1 MTHHIHTLLALAS
14 LGALT
19 ATAQTVTLSIHNDL
33 DIQRQELVEVPV
45 DSVRTR
51 LGAAPGQTLVVRNAF
66 GQQVDCQIT
75 HDGLLLADAA
85 VKPHG
90 TTLLTIE
97 AGQPEP
103 QRTWVEGKMYKI
115 RKDDIGWENDRMAF
129 RVYGP
134 ALQKTGERSYGVD
147 VWTKNSRELSMS
159 HRYYLDMEGNVSGY
173 ANSTNGRKD
182 RDIDLHTSFHLEH
195 GDGQDA
201 YGVGPSL
208 GCGAPALLD
217 GDELVM
223 PYCYQSYRIHDNGPL
238 RFTVELTFPPATVG
252 PDSSVV
258 EHRVI
263 SLDKGSNYNRCEV
276 WYDGLSRPRDLASG
290 VVVHSADT
298 TSMEAGDNYLVY
310 ADPTDQPQKN
320 TFQVYVGCV
329 YPQDADTRMLP
340 LKKPE
345 QGISG
350 HLIGV
355 RKALRGGEHY
365 CYYFGAAAS
374 TYDVRSLNEWRLR
387 TQEQLLRLRHPLTVQ
402 MK

>member
-1 MTHHIHTLLALAS
+1 MTHSLPLLLALAS
-14 LGALT
+14 FGALT
-19 ATAQTVTLSIHNDL
+19 AAAQTVTLSIHNDL
-33 DIQRQELVEVPV
+33 DIQRQELVAVSV
-45 DSVRTR
+45 DSVRAR

-90 TTLLTIE
+90 TTTLTIE
-97 AGQPEP
+97 TGQPEP

-159 HRYYLDMEGNVSGY
+159 RRYYLDMEGNVSGY
-173 ANSTNGRKD
+173 ANSTTGRKD

-208 GCGAPALLD
+208 GCGAPALMAGVD
-217 GDELVM
+217 VVM
-223 PYCYQSYRIHDNGPL
+223 PYCYLTYRIHDNGPL

-252 PDSSVV
+252 TDSNVV

-276 WYDGLSRPRDLASG
+276 WYDGLSHPRDLASG

-298 TSMEAGDNYLVY
+298 TLMEAGANYLVY
-310 ADPTDQPQKN
+310 ADPTDHPEKSSV
-320 TFQVYVGCV
+320 QVYVGGV
-329 YPQDADTRMLP
+329 YPQGSDPRMLP
-340 LKKPE
+340 LRKAE

-355 RKALRGGEHY
+355 RKALRNDEHY
-365 CYYFGAAAS
+365 TYYFGAAAS
-374 TYDVRSLNEWRLR
+374 TYDVRSFNEWRLR
-387 TQEQLLRLRHPLTVQ
+387 TQEQLLRLQHPLTVV